1 MNTVRMSKAVRKYQ
15 QQVLDN
21 NTYKHRLKGR
31 RKIRKAALRAL
42 NYIRRQ
48 YDLTLT

>member
-31 RKIRKAALRAL
+31 RKIR